1 MYPAEVPAGALFEHP
16 SGASALTAVGKGG
29 YLGFRA

>member
-16 SGASALTAVGKGG
+16 FGALALTAVGYGG
-29 YLGFRA
+29 RFRV